1 MVAVEDGSVPRSG
14 ILVLGSLVMDRKFFA
29 AGLLERGAG
38 RGETVW
44 SMERH
49 HGGVGRNVA
58 TNAARLG
65 HPVTFA
71 GLSGFGADAAEL
83 EGALTRLGLAL
94 HVRRV
99 ADGVGRF
106 DVTLD
111 ARGSQISSRI
121 ALPDPALGKAL
132 CGPELAARIA
142 TAGAVVM
149 EGGLD
154 EELLVWVS
162 QQARR
167 HAVPVCCLPTRQAD
181 FGPRAHLLPRYDV
194 LVLNTGEAGALLGRD
209 PGTPTGPAEQAEL
222 LMRRGPGVVV
232 VTDGARGAAL
242 AVATA
247 PGPVHLPAEPGVCTD
262 DTGAGDAL
270 ASALV
275 AALAAGRTPRDALA
289 HGLRAARVTIACP
302 QSTCHALS
310 SALVHAAPKGRD
322 PVERERARRPRG
334 TRG

>member
-1 MVAVEDGSVPRSG
+1 MVAAEEGSVPRSG
-14 ILVLGSLVMDRKFFA
+14 ILVLGSLVMDRKVFA
-29 AGLLERGAG
+29 AGQFERGAG

-83 EGALTRLGLAL
+83 EGALARLGVAL

-111 ARGSQISSRI
+111 AHGSQISSSI

-132 CGPELAARIA
+132 RGPELAARIA

-154 EELLVWVS
+154 EDLLVWVS
-162 QQARR
+162 QQARQ

-181 FGPRAHLLPRYDV
+181 FGPRAHLLSRYDV
-194 LVLNTGEAGALLGRD
+194 LVLNTKEAGALLGQG
-209 PGTPTGPAEQAEL
+209 PGAPARPAERAGQL
-222 LMRRGPGVVV
+222 LRRGPGVVV
-232 VTDGARGAAL
+232 VTDAARGAAL
-242 AVATA
+242 ATATD
-247 PGPVHLPAEPGVCTD
+247 PRPVHLPAEPGVCTD

-270 ASALV
+270 ASAFVVALV
-275 AALAAGRTPRDALA
+275 AGQTPRDALA

-302 QSTCHALS
+302 QSTCHSLS
-310 SALVHAAPKGRD
+310 PALVRAASVSR
-322 PVERERARRPRG
+322 
-334 TRG
+334 T

>member
-1 MVAVEDGSVPRSG
+1 
-14 ILVLGSLVMDRKFFA
+14 MDRKFFA
-29 AGLLERGAG
+29 AGVFERGAG
-38 RGETVW
+38 SGETVW

-49 HGGVGRNVA
+49 HGGVGRNIA

-83 EGALTRLGLAL
+83 EGALTRVGVAL
-94 HVRRV
+94 HVRRA

-111 ARGSQISSRI
+111 AHGSQLASRI

-132 CGPELAARIA
+132 RGPELAARIA

-154 EELLVWVS
+154 EDLLVWVS
-162 QQARR
+162 EQARR

-194 LVLNTGEAGALLGRD
+194 LVLNAKEAGALLGQD
-209 PGTPTGPAEQAEL
+209 PGAPARPAEQAGL
-222 LMRRGPGVVV
+222 LLRRGPRVVV
-232 VTDGARGAAL
+232 VTDAARGAA
-242 AVATA
+242 VATA
-247 PGPVHLPAEPGVCTD
+247 ADAARGAVHLPAEPGVCTD

-270 ASALV
+270 ASAFVVALV
-275 AALAAGRTPRDALA
+275 AGQAPRDALA

-302 QSTCHALS
+302 QSTCHSLS
-310 SALVHAAPKGRD
+310 PALVGAAPKGRAARAGGAD
-322 PVERERARRPRG
+322 VHRERESARRPRG
-334 TRG
+334 TSGRARSTVDRG